1 MEGLDDAS
9 GSSNFDLLA
18 SFSSL
23 SKDTEKCSYLEKGQ
37 RYRKISLELLYQC
50 QRYSNQSQLDVGE
63 DIDRMENLILR
74 LNAMALRLEQQ
85 RKTFVWNPRRLIKMY
100 RTRREF
106 AAQSL
111 EVLKLTKSTSDDIL
125 RRRIY
130 SAENREAIINYTASY
145 FTAVDS
151 IIQGDVTSEDEAN
164 DDGPDA
170 KFDQNDQQVLTQVQ
184 GFHEALQ
191 SIPVNQLKASTV
203 IINQDVFIQS
213 VVNQGSST
221 NSSVIVGGSYN
232 RGGGN
237 QHNNTSS
244 SQPFTV
250 DR

>member
-1 MEGLDDAS
+1 MERLDDAS
-9 GSSNFDLLA
+9 SSSNFDLLA
-18 SFSSL
+18 SLSSL

-37 RYRKISLELLYQC
+37 RYREISLELLYQC
-50 QRYSNQSQLDVGE
+50 QRYSSQSQLNVGE
-63 DIDRMENLILR
+63 DLHRIEILISR
-74 LNAMALRLEQQ
+74 LNIMALQLEQQ
-85 RKTFVWNPRRLIKMY
+85 RKSFVWHPRKLMRMY

-111 EVLKLTKSTSDDIL
+111 EVLKFTKNTSDDIL

-130 SAENREAIINYTASY
+130 SVENREAIINSTASY

-170 KFDQNDQQVLTQVQ
+170 EFNQNDQQVLTQVQ
-184 GFHEALQ
+184 GFHQALQ
-191 SIPVNQLKASTV
+191 SIPVDQLKASTV

-221 NSSVIVGGSYN
+221 NSSVIVGGSHN

-237 QHNNTSS
+237 QYNNTSS
-244 SQPFTV
+244 SQP
-250 DR
+250 